1 MVSERAVELARKSG
15 WLPNGR
21 ASNEQIALDPEFWKA
36 LGRAL
41 GWNDR
46 DDAQSGDNWLAY
58 AQDFGFF
65 VLTGNNIDDYWRL
78 IVEV

>member
-1 MVSERAVELARKSG
+1 MVVQGTRQQRADRLGSGVLESARAG
-15 WLPNGR
+15 V
-21 ASNEQIALDPEFWKA
+21 
-36 LGRAL
+36 